1 MRGERRESGAAG
13 VTSTAGVFVGRGR
26 ELAALSAALAD
37 SRVVTVVGPGG
48 VGKSRS
54 ARRLLERADP
64 GRAVVW
70 AELSGLPDASGLVDA
85 VAAACGLADHTAR
98 EPTEALC
105 AWLAHR
111 SPLLVLDSCE
121 HLVPEVRAL
130 TADLLTASPG
140 LSVLATSREPLGVP
154 GEHVLELP
162 PLRPEEALELF
173 LGRAAVA
180 ASGLPRNRP
189 PALLEAARDIC
200 RHLQGI
206 PLTLELAAAQLT
218 RHTPQ
223 DLAARLRRHID
234 PLTSDTLRDPR
245 RHQSLRTT
253 IGWSHELCEPAER
266 LLWAR
271 LSVFAGP
278 FDEADAR
285 AVCSDEA
292 LPAAGV
298 AAALDGLVA
307 KSVVQKAGR
316 EHTLLDTVREY
327 GGTWLHRLGQHDVV
341 RRRHAAHFHR
351 LARQADQGW
360 LSPDQGSWYQR
371 LRARHRDLCAA
382 LDFLLRTEPGQALD
396 MAARVAFFW
405 GCCGRLHEAQSYL
418 QRALN
423 SPRPHDTD
431 LARPRWA
438 LGVVLLLRGEHD
450 HAHRIALA
458 CQAAAMGSGDGR
470 EDLDGRLDAAYL
482 LGISHL
488 MAGRPLAARIVTDNA
503 LDGLPGTPFDSAA
516 TLRCHL
522 ARTFALTATGL
533 RHEARAAAEE
543 LREGCAALGEHWT
556 RSYADYQLSLIS
568 LIEDRPASAARHARA
583 MLAAKHRLG
592 DSFGTALGLD
602 LLAAAHAADGDPVR
616 AARTSGACQTLWQ
629 SVGHPQRGTPELAPL
644 RAECE
649 RRARARLGD
658 DAYEAAYQ
666 EGMRDGWA

>member
-1 MRGERRESGAAG
+1 MAA
-13 VTSTAGVFVGRGR
+13 VFVGRGR
-26 ELAALSAALAD
+26 ELAALRTALAG

-54 ARRLLERADP
+54 ARHLLEQADP
-64 GRAVVW
+64 GRAFVW
-70 AELSGLPDASGLVDA
+70 VELSRLPDASGLVDA
-85 VAAACGLADHTAR
+85 VAAACGLADHTSR

-111 SPLLVLDSCE
+111 GPLLVLDSCE

-130 TADLLTASPG
+130 AAQLLTASPG

-154 GEHVLELP
+154 GEHVVELP
-162 PLRPEEALELF
+162 PLRSEEALELF
-173 LGRAAVA
+173 LSRAAVA
-180 ASGLPRNRP
+180 AAWPPRNRP
-189 PALLEAARDIC
+189 PALLEVARDIC

-218 RHTPQ
+218 LHAPQ

-234 PLTSDTLRDPR
+234 PLASDTPRDPR

-298 AAALDGLVA
+298 TAALDALVA
-307 KSVVQKAGR
+307 KSVVRKAGQ
-316 EHTLLDTVREY
+316 EHTVLDTVREY
-327 GGTWLHRLGQHDVV
+327 GGMWLGRLGQRDGI
-341 RRRHAAHFHR
+341 RRRHAAHFHH
-351 LARQADQGW
+351 LVRQADQGW
-360 LSPDQGSWYQR
+360 LSSDQGSWYQR

-382 LDFLLRTEPGQALD
+382 LDFQLRTEPAQALD

-405 GCCGRLHEAQSYL
+405 SCCGRLHEAQTYL

-423 SPRPHDTD
+423 SPRPDGTD
-431 LARPRWA
+431 IARPRWA
-438 LGVVLLLRGEHD
+438 LGVVLLLRGEHE

-458 CQAAAMGSGDGR
+458 CQAFEMAPGDGHDDR
-470 EDLDGRLDAAYL
+470 DRRLDAAYL

-488 MAGRPLAARIVTDNA
+488 MAGRPLAARIVTDNV

-516 TLRCHL
+516 RLRCHL

-543 LREGCAALGEHWT
+543 LREGCVALGEYWT

-568 LIEDRPASAARHARA
+568 LIEDRPASAARHARS

-602 LLAAAHAADGDPVR
+602 LLAAAHAADGDPVQ
-616 AARTSGACQTLWQ
+616 AARTSGAGHTLWQ

-644 RAECE
+644 RAESE

-666 EGMRDGWA
+666 EGVRGTWT

>member
-1 MRGERRESGAAG
+1 MRGDRRES
-13 VTSTAGVFVGRGR
+13 GVFVGRGR
-26 ELAALSAALAD
+26 ELAVLRTALAA
-37 SRVVTVVGPGG
+37 SRAVTVVGPGG
-48 VGKSRS
+48 VGKSRT
-54 ARRLLERADP
+54 ARHLLEQADP

-70 AELSGLPDASGLVDA
+70 AELSQLPDASGLADA

-98 EPTEALC
+98 EPTEALS
-105 AWLAHR
+105 AWLAQR
-111 SPLLVLDSCE
+111 SLLLVLDSCE
-121 HLVPEVRAL
+121 HLIPEVRAL
-130 TADLLTASPG
+130 AAGLLTASPG
-140 LSVLATSREPLGVP
+140 LSVLATSREPLGLP
-154 GEHVLELP
+154 GERVVELP
-162 PLRPEEALELF
+162 PLGPDEALELF
-173 LGRAAVA
+173 LSRAAAA
-180 ASGLPRNRP
+180 ASWLPRSWP
-189 PALLEAARDIC
+189 PSLLPVARDIC
-200 RHLQGI
+200 RTLQGI

-218 RHTPQ
+218 RHAPQ
-223 DLAARLRRHID
+223 ELAARLRRHID
-234 PLTSDTLRDPR
+234 PLASETPREPR
-245 RHQSLRTT
+245 RHQSLRTA
-253 IGWSHELCEPAER
+253 IGWSHELCESAER

-278 FDEADAR
+278 FDESDAR

-292 LPAAGV
+292 LPAARV
-298 AAALDGLVA
+298 PAVLDALVA
-307 KSVVQKAGR
+307 KSVVQRAGV
-316 EHTLLDTVREY
+316 EHIVLDTVREY
-327 GGTWLHRLGQHDVV
+327 GGMWLDRLGQHDVI
-341 RRRHAAHFHR
+341 RRRHAAHFHH

-360 LSPDQGSWYQR
+360 LSSAQDSWYQR

-382 LDFLLRTEPGQALD
+382 LDFFLRTQPSQALD

-405 GCCGRLHEAQSYL
+405 GCCGRLHEAQAYL

-423 SPRPHDTD
+423 SPRPDDTD
-431 LARPRWA
+431 IARPRWA
-438 LGVVLLLRGEHD
+438 LGVVLLLRGEHG

-458 CQAAAMGSGDGR
+458 CQATATARGDG
-470 EDLDGRLDAAYL
+470 DGDGHDERDRRLDAAYL

-533 RHEARAAAEE
+533 REEARAAAEE

-568 LIEDRPASAARHARA
+568 LIEDRPASAARHARS
-583 MLAAKHRLG
+583 MLGAKHRLG

-629 SVGHPQRGTPELAPL
+629 AVGHPQRGTPELAPL

-649 RRARARLGD
+649 RSARARLGD
-658 DAYEAAYQ
+658 EAYEAAYR
-666 EGMRDGWA
+666 EGMRGGWA